1 MKKLLIAMTMLTLV
15 VLPTWLTADGS
26 TDAEDAN
33 AATAITDANAAA
45 EDANE
50 PLFPEAT
57 LTAARRSLVIVR
69 TWFKKDVTETPSEV
83 EDNYRLSEI
92 YEEYIEKKRPRET
105 SGVVIAPG
113 RILVYDDGIEPRF
126 IGRVEVETV
135 AGERIPA
142 TRSRLLSDV
151 TAIELVVDDK
161 HAPKLTPLAFAP
173 LPRGLNSPLSEAGL
187 LQEEDQWRIRKHPLS
202 PSVRFARGEIENV
215 FYGYRGYRGRYRGMD
230 ATEPGIV
237 CRKDGEP
244 VGCSLGRFFDVK
256 QTECLWKGP
265 ALIEAGGIATAEL
278 ARKEESIRGKLDDSL
293 HEIIITF
300 RGESGSGR
308 YGYGSSAAG
317 REFPV
322 FAVAISDKHIFVP
335 IPLDRKTADRID
347 KLYIKHSASKRE
359 RVELAGAYKGFTGF
373 VVAVRKGKLP
383 AHVKLAR
390 NDHRPMKPFWEGSLR
405 RKFGRKY
412 LELSTNRLI
421 GKSRGYEGKYHWEAI
436 RGIGRGSMLLN
447 FEGELVGMYLRQRVE
462 NEEAKK
468 LERSDRYYDQTP
480 TEPRV
485 FTISELRD
493 ALKNPEKY
501 MDPTIKIRPRTLAK
515 RRAWLG
521 VEFVPINKDLAE
533 QFKVE
538 TPTKDGQVGFVVN
551 VVYPDSPAAKL
562 GIEPGDILLRAQ
574 SAGMPYPF
582 EFQARLAG
590 GNDYDYPWYRGH
602 GGEGELG
609 PANSIWKDRQNF
621 LTRAMDAIGVGK
633 NVALWVQDR
642 NGKDAGEI
650 RQINYR
656 IEMAPPD
663 QDSARKWQNRK
674 LGITV
679 RNLTYE
685 VRYALN
691 RKPSEPGVLVAKV
704 ESGSPTLVARIFP
717 NEVITQLGD
726 TPVKSA
732 RHLRDLVAKAKEDG
746 LEKVRLTILRLG
758 QTRFADLQITEYDP
772 ADDEGLDEEEE
783 DE

>member
-1 MKKLLIAMTMLTLV
+1 MKKLLIAMTMLTMV
-15 VLPTWLTADGS
+15 VLPAWLSADGS
-26 TDAEDAN
+26 ADAQDPNTAMSTPDAN
-33 AATAITDANAAA
+33 ASAD
-45 EDANE
+45 DANE

-83 EDNYRLSEI
+83 EDNYQLSEI

-105 SGVVIAPG
+105 SGVVIDKG

-126 IGRVEVETV
+126 IDRVEVETV
-135 AGERIPA
+135 AGEKIPA
-142 TRSRLLSDV
+142 TRSRLLSNV
-151 TAIELVVDDK
+151 TAIELVVPEK
-161 HAPKLTPLAFAP
+161 HASKLTPLAFAP
-173 LPRGLNSPLSEAGL
+173 LSRGLNSSLSEAGL

-202 PSVRFARGEIENV
+202 PSVRFARGEIDNV
-215 FYGYRGYRGRYRGMD
+215 FYGYRGYRSRYRGMNT
-230 ATEPGIV
+230 TEPGIV
-237 CRKDGEP
+237 CRKDGKP

-256 QTECLWKGP
+256 QTDCLWKGP
-265 ALIEAGGIATAEL
+265 DLIKAKGIATAEL
-278 ARKEESIRGKLDDSL
+278 AKKEESIRGKLDDSL
-293 HEIIITF
+293 YEIIITF

-317 REFPV
+317 REVPV

-347 KLYIKHSASKRE
+347 KLYIKHSPSKRE
-359 RVELAGAYKGFTGF
+359 RVAFAGAYKDFTGF
-373 VVAVRKGKLP
+373 VVTVRKGKLP
-383 AHVKLAR
+383 AHIKPAKS
-390 NDHRPMKPFWEGSLR
+390 NHPPMKPFWEGSMR

-421 GKSRGYEGKYHWEAI
+421 GKSRGYEGKYHWEAV
-436 RGIGRGSMLLN
+436 RGIGRGSVLLN
-447 FEGELVGMYLRQRVE
+447 FDGELVGMYLRQRVE
-462 NEEAKK
+462 DEEAKK
-468 LERSDRYYDQTP
+468 LERSDSYYDQTP
-480 TEPRV
+480 TETRV

-493 ALKNPEKY
+493 ALKSPEKY

-515 RRAWLG
+515 RRAWFG
-521 VEFVPINKDLAE
+521 VEYVPMNKELAE

-538 TPTKDGQVGFVVN
+538 TPTKDGQIGFVVN
-551 VVYPDSPAAKL
+551 VVYPDSPADKM

-590 GNDYDYPWYRGH
+590 GNDYDYPWHRRR

-609 PANSIWKDRQNF
+609 PAASIWKDRQNF

-633 NVALWVQDR
+633 NVVLWVQDR

-650 RQINYR
+650 RKTNYK
-656 IEMAPPD
+656 IELAPPD
-663 QDSARKWQNRK
+663 QDSAQKWQNRK

-691 RKPSEPGVLVAKV
+691 RKPSDPGVLVAKV

-717 NEVITQLGD
+717 NEVITQLDD

-732 RHLRDLVAKAKEDG
+732 KHLRDLVAKAKENG

-758 QTRFADLQITEYDP
+758 KTRFADLQITEYDP
-772 ADDEGLDEEEE
+772 ADDEGLDEE
-783 DE
+783 DDQ